1 MNLRLQEIRKKL
13 YLLRDGASSASM
25 RKKGLHYK
33 INFGVPV
40 TALKKLAGEYTP
52 DSELA
57 NEMWGKN
64 SRELNILA
72 TLIQDPSTFIYAEK
86 WVNDIQSVELAEQA
100 VMNLFCKI
108 SENQR
113 YASEWI
119 QSDKFYVRLSG
130 FLLYIRLFMQN
141 YKMNAEEEKIYFFSL
156 FNTMNEESLILK
168 NAAFNSLKYLGKQSD
183 NYLKLI
189 SEKIKESNQLNEEIK
204 EYLIEELFF
213 DVEG

>member
-1 MNLRLQEIRKKL
+1 MNLKIQEIRKKL
-13 YLLRDGASSASM
+13 YLLRDGVSSTSM

-40 TALKKLAGEYTP
+40 TSLKKLAEEYAP

-72 TLIQDPSTFIYAEK
+72 TMIQDPTTFSDVEK
-86 WVNDIQSVELAEQA
+86 WVNDIESIELAEQT

-108 SENQR
+108 QGIQQQ
-113 YASEWI
+113 ASQWI
-119 QSDKFYVRLSG
+119 QSEKLYIRLCG

-141 YKMNAEEEKIYFFSL
+141 YGMNLEEEKIYFASVFD
-156 FNTMNEESLILK
+156 TMNGDSLILK
-168 NAAFNSLKYLGKQSD
+168 NPALNSLRYFGRQSD
-183 NYLKLI
+183 NHF
-189 SEKIKESNQLNEEIK
+189 KIILDSIKDSNQLNSEIK
-204 EYLIEELFF
+204 AYLIEDLQE
-213 DVEG
+213 

>member
-1 MNLRLQEIRKKL
+1 MNLKLQEIRKKL

-40 TALKKLAGEYTP
+40 TTLKKLAEEYAP

-72 TLIQDPSTFIYAEK
+72 TIIQDPTTFTDAEK
-86 WVNDIQSVELAEQA
+86 WVNDIQSTELAEQA

-108 SENQR
+108 PVIQQQ
-113 YASEWI
+113 ALQWI
-119 QSDKFYVRLSG
+119 QSEKLYIRLCG

-141 YKMNAEEEKIYFFSL
+141 YRMTPEEEKIYFMSVFD
-156 FNTMNEESLILK
+156 TMNEESLILK
-168 NAAFNSLKYLGKQSD
+168 NPAINSLRYFGRQSD
-183 NYLKLI
+183 NHLKIILDT
-189 SEKIKESNQLNEEIK
+189 IKDSNQLNSDIK
-204 EYLIEELFF
+204 EYLIADLQE
-213 DVEG
+213 